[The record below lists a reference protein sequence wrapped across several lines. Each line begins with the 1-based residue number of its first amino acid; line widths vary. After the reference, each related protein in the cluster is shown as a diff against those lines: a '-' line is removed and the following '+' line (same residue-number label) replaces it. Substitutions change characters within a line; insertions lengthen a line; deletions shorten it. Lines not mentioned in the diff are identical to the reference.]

1 MEWTKELL
9 TDFIELYREKPCLW
23 KIKDSSYV
31 NKNMKREAYDDLV
44 KFLINKNFTVTIA
57 DVKKKIQNLRN
68 AFRKERKKIEDSLR
82 SGSGTEDVYTPTLW

>member
-9 TDFIELYREKPCLW
+9 TEFIDLYREKSCLW

-44 KFLINKNFTVTIA
+44 NFLKNKNFTVTVA
-57 DVKKKIQNLRN
+57 EVKKKIQNLRN
-68 AFRKERKKIEDSLR
+68 AFRKDKKIEDSLR
-82 SGSGTEDVYTPTLW
+82 SGSGTEDV